1 MNNNIEVIASAL
13 LDMSKKAGAEAAE
26 VIGLEKKSL
35 NVDVL
40 NGMLEGVERSEA
52 IDIGLRVIVEGR
64 QACLSCSDVRE
75 ESLEKM
81 VTRSLSMAREA
92 PVDKD
97 IVLATNDQLVSAQD
111 LEALDLIDTEVM
123 VEADRLEK
131 WAIEAE
137 VEARKVKGITQ
148 VQGSSASVGIIKSQL
163 AFSNGFSQG
172 YSRSGVNISC
182 VSISGQGNKME
193 RDYASE
199 SRVHISDLPSPS
211 SIGQLSGER
220 AAARFGARKPPTG
233 NYPVLYDERVSS
245 SLVGHL
251 IGAINGASIVR
262 GSSWLAKNL
271 GEEIFPKN
279 ISIKEC
285 PLKVRCSGSRPFDA
299 EGLKTNTKNIIN
311 NGILETWLLDLSS
324 SQNLGLESTSNAVR
338 SVSSPPSPGISN
350 ISLIGGLKS
359 RDYLIKEMGTGLLV
373 TSMIGLTLNP
383 ITGDY
388 SRGASG
394 YWVEN
399 GEVKYPVNECT
410 LAGNLK
416 EMLKTI
422 IPANDSKRH
431 LSFSVPSLLV
441 QGLKIAGK

>member
-1 MNNNIEVIASAL
+1 MNNNLEVIASAL

-64 QACLSCSDVRE
+64 QACLSSSDVRE

-97 IVLATNDQLVSAQD
+97 IVLARNDQLVSAQD

-285 PLKVRCSGSRPFDA
+285 PLKARCSGSRPFDA

>member
-1 MNNNIEVIASAL
+1 MNDNLEVIASAL

-97 IVLATNDQLVSAQD
+97 IVLARNDQLVSAQD

-285 PLKVRCSGSRPFDA
+285 PLKARCSGSRPFDA

-324 SQNLGLESTSNAVR
+324 SQNLGLESTGNAVR

-383 ITGDY
+383 VTGDY

-399 GEVKYPVNECT
+399 GEVEYPVNECT

-416 EMLKTI
+416 EMFKTI

>member
-1 MNNNIEVIASAL
+1 MNNNLEVIASAL

-220 AAARFGARKPPTG
+220 AVARFGARKPPTG

-324 SQNLGLESTSNAVR
+324 SQNLGLESTGNAVR

>member
-1 MNNNIEVIASAL
+1 
-13 LDMSKKAGAEAAE
+13 MSKKAGADAAE
-26 VIGLEKKSL
+26 VIGFEKKSL

-40 NGMLEGVERSEA
+40 HGKLEGVERSEA
-52 IDIGLRVIVEGR
+52 TDIGLRIILDGR
-64 QACLSCSDVRE
+64 QACLSTSDIRR

-92 PVDKD
+92 PVDND
-97 IVLATNDQLVSAQD
+97 IVLARNDQLMDISD
-111 LEALDLIDTEVM
+111 LDALDLIDSEVM
-123 VEADRLEK
+123 VEADCLKK

-137 VEARKVKGITQ
+137 FEAKTVKGVTQ
-148 VQGSSASVGIIKSQL
+148 VQGSSASVGIIDSHL

-233 NYPVLYDERVSS
+233 NYPVLYDERVAS
-245 SLVGHL
+245 SLVSHF
-251 IGAINGASIVR
+251 IGAINGTSIVR
-262 GSSWLAKNL
+262 GSSWLVKNL

-279 ISIKEC
+279 ISIIEC
-285 PLKVRCSGSRPFDA
+285 PLTARCSGSRPFDA

-324 SQNLGLESTSNAVR
+324 SKNLDLESTGNAVR

-350 ISLIGGLKS
+350 ISLLGGSES

>member
-1 MNNNIEVIASAL
+1 MNNNLEVIASAL

-35 NVDVL
+35 NVNVL

-324 SQNLGLESTSNAVR
+324 SQNLGLESTGNAVR

-359 RDYLIKEMGTGLLV
+359 RDYLIKEVGTGLLV

>member
-1 MNNNIEVIASAL
+1 MNNKLEVIASTL
-13 LDMSKKAGAEAAE
+13 LDMSKKAGADAAE
-26 VIGLEKKSL
+26 VIGFEKKSL

-40 NGMLEGVERSEA
+40 HGKLEGVERSEA
-52 IDIGLRVIVEGR
+52 TDIGLRIILDGR
-64 QACLSCSDVRE
+64 QACLSSSDVRE
-75 ESLEKM
+75 ESLKKM

-97 IVLATNDQLVSAQD
+97 IVLARNDQLVSAQN
-111 LEALDLIDTEVM
+111 LEALDLIDTEVN

-148 VQGSSASVGIIKSQL
+148 VQGSSASVGIIKSHL

-233 NYPVLYDERVSS
+233 NYPVLYDERVAS

-271 GEEIFPKN
+271 GEDIFPKN

-285 PLKVRCSGSRPFDA
+285 PLKARCSGSRPFDA
-299 EGLKTNTKNIIN
+299 EGLKANTKNIIN

-324 SQNLGLESTSNAVR
+324 SQNLGLESTGNAVR

-350 ISLIGGLKS
+350 ISLIGGSKS

>member
-1 MNNNIEVIASAL
+1 MNNNLEVIASAL

-262 GSSWLAKNL
+262 GSSWLVKNL

-324 SQNLGLESTSNAVR
+324 SQNLGLESTGNAVR

-359 RDYLIKEMGTGLLV
+359 RDYLMKEMGTGLLV

>member
-1 MNNNIEVIASAL
+1 MNNNLEVIASAL

-97 IVLATNDQLVSAQD
+97 IVLAATDQLVSAQD

>member
-1 MNNNIEVIASAL
+1 MNNNLEVIASAL

-233 NYPVLYDERVSS
+233 NYPVLYDERVAS
-245 SLVGHL
+245 SLVGHF

-262 GSSWLAKNL
+262 GSSWLVKNL

-279 ISIKEC
+279 ISIIEC
-285 PLKVRCSGSRPFDA
+285 PLKARCSGSRPFDA

-324 SQNLGLESTSNAVR
+324 SQNLGLESTGNAVR

>member
-1 MNNNIEVIASAL
+1 MNNNLEVIASAL

-97 IVLATNDQLVSAQD
+97 IVLAATDQLVSAQD

-324 SQNLGLESTSNAVR
+324 SQNLGLESTGNAVR

-350 ISLIGGLKS
+350 ISLLGGSKS

>member
-1 MNNNIEVIASAL
+1 MNNNLEVIASAL

-324 SQNLGLESTSNAVR
+324 SQNLGLESTGNAVR

-422 IPANDSKRH
+422 IPANDAKRH

>member
-1 MNNNIEVIASAL
+1 MNNKLEVIASTL
-13 LDMSKKAGAEAAE
+13 LDMSKKAGADAAE
-26 VIGLEKKSL
+26 VIGFEKKSL

-40 NGMLEGVERSEA
+40 HGKLEGVERSEA
-52 IDIGLRVIVEGR
+52 TDIGLRIILDGR
-64 QACLSCSDVRE
+64 QACLSSSDVRE
-75 ESLEKM
+75 ESLKKM

-97 IVLATNDQLVSAQD
+97 IVLARNDQLVSAQN

-148 VQGSSASVGIIKSQL
+148 VQGSSASVGIIKSHL

-233 NYPVLYDERVSS
+233 NYPVLYDERVAS

-271 GEEIFPKN
+271 GEDIFPKN

-285 PLKVRCSGSRPFDA
+285 PLKARCSGSRPFDA
-299 EGLKTNTKNIIN
+299 EGLKANTKNIIN

-324 SQNLGLESTSNAVR
+324 SQNLGLESTGNAVR

-350 ISLIGGLKS
+350 ISLIGGSKS

>member
-1 MNNNIEVIASAL
+1 MNNNLEVIASAL

-324 SQNLGLESTSNAVR
+324 SQNLGLESTGNAVR

-410 LAGNLK
+410 LAGSLK

>member
-1 MNNNIEVIASAL
+1 VNNNLEVIASAL

-64 QACLSCSDVRE
+64 QACLSSSDVRE

-262 GSSWLAKNL
+262 GSSWLVKNL

>member
-1 MNNNIEVIASAL
+1 MNNNLEVIASAL

-97 IVLATNDQLVSAQD
+97 IVLARNDQLVSAQD

-324 SQNLGLESTSNAVR
+324 SQNLGLESTGNAVR

-350 ISLIGGLKS
+350 ISLIGGSKS

>member
-1 MNNNIEVIASAL
+1 MNNNLEVIASAL

-324 SQNLGLESTSNAVR
+324 SQNLGLESTGNAVR

-422 IPANDSKRH
+422 VPANDSKKH

>member
-1 MNNNIEVIASAL
+1 MNNNLEVIASAL

-97 IVLATNDQLVSAQD
+97 IVLAANDQLVSAQD

-324 SQNLGLESTSNAVR
+324 SQNLGLESTGNAVR

>member
-1 MNNNIEVIASAL
+1 VNNNLEVIASAL

>member
-1 MNNNIEVIASAL
+1 MIDNLEVIASAL

-64 QACLSCSDVRE
+64 QACLSSSDVRE

-285 PLKVRCSGSRPFDA
+285 PLKARCSGSRPFDA

-324 SQNLGLESTSNAVR
+324 SQNLGLKSTGNAVR

>member
-1 MNNNIEVIASAL
+1 MNNNLEVIASAL

-97 IVLATNDQLVSAQD
+97 IVLARNDQLVSAQD

-285 PLKVRCSGSRPFDA
+285 PLKARCSGSRPFDA

>member
-1 MNNNIEVIASAL
+1 MNNNLEVIASAL

-64 QACLSCSDVRE
+64 QACLSSSDVRE

>member
-211 SIGQLSGER
+211 SIGQLSGDR

-324 SQNLGLESTSNAVR
+324 SQNLGLESTGNAVR

>member
-1 MNNNIEVIASAL
+1 MNNNLEVIANTL

-52 IDIGLRVIVEGR
+52 IEFGLRVILEGR
-64 QACLSCSDVRE
+64 QACLSSSDVRD
-75 ESLEKM
+75 ESLAKM
-81 VTRSLSMAREA
+81 VMRSLSMAREA

-97 IVLATNDQLVSAQD
+97 IVLARNDQLVSAQD

-123 VEADRLEK
+123 VEADHLEK

-137 VEARKVKGITQ
+137 IEARKVKGVTQ
-148 VQGSSASVGIIKSQL
+148 VQGSSASVGIIKSHL

-199 SRVHISDLPSPS
+199 SRVYISDLPSPS

-220 AAARFGARKPPTG
+220 AAARYGAQKPPTG
-233 NYPVLYDERVSS
+233 NYPVVYDERVAST
-245 SLVGHL
+245 LIGHL

-262 GSSWLAKNL
+262 GSSWLVKNL

-279 ISIKEC
+279 ISIIEC
-285 PLKVRCSGSRPFDA
+285 PLKARCSGSRPFDA

-324 SQNLGLESTSNAVR
+324 SKNLSLQSTGNAVR
-338 SVSSPPSPGISN
+338 TVSSPPSPGISN
-350 ISLIGGLKS
+350 ISFIGGSKS
-359 RDYLIKEMGTGLLV
+359 RDDLIKEMGTGLLV
-373 TSMIGLTLNP
+373 TSMIGLTLNQ

-399 GEVKYPVNECT
+399 GELKYPVNECT
-410 LAGNLK
+410 IAGNLK

-422 IPANDSKRH
+422 IPANDAKRH

>member
-1 MNNNIEVIASAL
+1 MNNNLEVIASAL

-324 SQNLGLESTSNAVR
+324 SQNLGLESTGNAVR

-399 GEVKYPVNECT
+399 GEVEYPVNECT

>member
-1 MNNNIEVIASAL
+1 MNNNLEVIASAL

-262 GSSWLAKNL
+262 GSSWLVKNL

-324 SQNLGLESTSNAVR
+324 SQNLGLESTGNAVR

-350 ISLIGGLKS
+350 ISLIGGSKS

>member
-1 MNNNIEVIASAL
+1 MNNNLEVIASAL

-64 QACLSCSDVRE
+64 QACLSSSDVRE

-285 PLKVRCSGSRPFDA
+285 PLKARCSGSRPFDA

>member
-1 MNNNIEVIASAL
+1 MNNNLEVIASAL

-97 IVLATNDQLVSAQD
+97 IVLAANDQLVSAQD

>member
-1 MNNNIEVIASAL
+1 MNNNLEVIASAL

-172 YSRSGVNISC
+172 YLRSGVNISC

>member
-1 MNNNIEVIASAL
+1 MNNNLEVIASAL

-92 PVDKD
+92 PIDKD
-97 IVLATNDQLVSAQD
+97 IVLATNDQLVSVQD

>member
-1 MNNNIEVIASAL
+1 VNNNLEVIASAL

-92 PVDKD
+92 PIDKD
-97 IVLATNDQLVSAQD
+97 IVLATNDQLVSVQD

-324 SQNLGLESTSNAVR
+324 SQNLGLESTGNAVR

>member
-1 MNNNIEVIASAL
+1 MNNNLEVIASAL

-97 IVLATNDQLVSAQD
+97 IVLAANDQLVSAQD

-285 PLKVRCSGSRPFDA
+285 PLKARCSGSRPFDA

-350 ISLIGGLKS
+350 ISFIGGLKS

-422 IPANDSKRH
+422 VPANDSKRH

>member
-1 MNNNIEVIASAL
+1 MNNKLEVIASTL
-13 LDMSKKAGAEAAE
+13 LDMSKKAGADAAE
-26 VIGLEKKSL
+26 VIGFEKKSL

-40 NGMLEGVERSEA
+40 HGKLEGVERSEA
-52 IDIGLRVIVEGR
+52 TDIGLRIILDGR
-64 QACLSCSDVRE
+64 QACLSTSDIRR

-92 PVDKD
+92 PVDND
-97 IVLATNDQLVSAQD
+97 IVLARNDQLMDISD
-111 LEALDLIDTEVM
+111 LDALDLIDSEVM
-123 VEADRLEK
+123 VEADCLKK

-137 VEARKVKGITQ
+137 FEAKTVKGVTQ
-148 VQGSSASVGIIKSQL
+148 VQGSSASVGIIDSHL

-211 SIGQLSGER
+211 SIGKLSGER

-233 NYPVLYDERVSS
+233 NYPVLYDERVAS
-245 SLVGHL
+245 SLVGHF
-251 IGAINGASIVR
+251 IGAINGTSIVR
-262 GSSWLAKNL
+262 GSSWLVKNL

-279 ISIKEC
+279 ISIIEC
-285 PLKVRCSGSRPFDA
+285 PLKARCSGSRPYDA

-324 SQNLGLESTSNAVR
+324 SKNLGLESTGNAVR

-350 ISLIGGLKS
+350 ISLLGGSES

-399 GEVKYPVNECT
+399 GEVKYPVNGCT

-431 LSFSVPSLLV
+431 LSFAVPSLLV

>member
-1 MNNNIEVIASAL
+1 MNNNLEVIASAL

-40 NGMLEGVERSEA
+40 NGMLEGVDRSEA

-64 QACLSCSDVRE
+64 QACLSSSDVRE

-111 LEALDLIDTEVM
+111 LKELDLIDTEVM

-350 ISLIGGLKS
+350 ISLIGGSKS

-373 TSMIGLTLNP
+373 TTMIGLTLNP

>member
-1 MNNNIEVIASAL
+1 MNNNLEVIASAL

-97 IVLATNDQLVSAQD
+97 IVLATNDQLVSVQD
-111 LEALDLIDTEVM
+111 LEALDSIDTEVM
-123 VEADRLEK
+123 VEVDRLEK

-148 VQGSSASVGIIKSQL
+148 VQGSSASVGIIKSRL

-245 SLVGHL
+245 SLVSHL

-285 PLKVRCSGSRPFDA
+285 PLRARCSGSRPFDA

-324 SQNLGLESTSNAVR
+324 SQNLGLESTGNAVR

>member
-1 MNNNIEVIASAL
+1 MNNNLEVIASAL

-92 PVDKD
+92 PIDKD
-97 IVLATNDQLVSAQD
+97 IVLATNDQLVSVQD

-324 SQNLGLESTSNAVR
+324 SQNLGLESTGNAVR

>member
-1 MNNNIEVIASAL
+1 MNNNLEVIASAL

-64 QACLSCSDVRE
+64 QACLSSSDVRE

-97 IVLATNDQLVSAQD
+97 IVLAATDQLVSAQD

-324 SQNLGLESTSNAVR
+324 SQNLGLESTGNAVR

>member
-1 MNNNIEVIASAL
+1 MNNNLEVIASAL

-324 SQNLGLESTSNAVR
+324 SQNLGLESTGNAVR